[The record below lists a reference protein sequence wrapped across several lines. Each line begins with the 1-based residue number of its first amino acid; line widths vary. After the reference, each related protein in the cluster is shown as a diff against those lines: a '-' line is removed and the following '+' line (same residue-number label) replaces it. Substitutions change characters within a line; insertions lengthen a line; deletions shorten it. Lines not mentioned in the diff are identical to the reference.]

1 MLGPDGV
8 PYVLDRTTKTVY
20 RVDLRAKKATAVLRS
35 GASVS
40 GIKVGDP
47 KLLAAGGPDV
57 VVLDAKNVLW
67 RWRPAD
73 AKGKGTPARIRIA
86 ESATWGADILGFG
99 TYVRNAED
107 GLYNLYV
114 LDPSEQQILRYTPA
128 QDGSGYPGVGSGYLT
143 SPQDVSRVTSMY
155 IDGEVYLAD
164 GGIVERFVSG
174 RGGTWGPDEPPD
186 VLLRPLP
193 TYRLIA
199 SPGDARRGN
208 AVRVRFRQRSDRGLR
223 QGEREVPGPVPHR
236 RGRPRLGRRPGPLRR
251 EPGERAGAGR
261 LLDRRAAGRHGGAAG
276 HLHAARTPAPSGSPA
291 ASPSGSAKPTA
302 KPKPTVKP

>member
-1 MLGPDGV
+1 V
-8 PYVLDRTTKTVY
+8 RT
-20 RVDLRAKKATAVLRS
+20 
-35 GASVS
+35 GASAS
-40 GIKVGDP
+40 GTKVADP

-73 AKGKGTPARIRIA
+73 AKGKGTLARIRVA
-86 ESATWGADILGFG
+86 ESATWGADILGIG

-114 LDPSEQQILRYTPA
+114 LDPSEQQILRYSPA

-143 SPQDVSRVTSMY
+143 TPQDLSRATSVY

-174 RGGTWGPDEPPD
+174 RGGDWGPDAPPD
-186 VLLRPLP
+186 VLLRPPP

-199 SPGDARRGN
+199 SPGTRGEGTMY
-208 AVRVRFRQRSDRGLR
+208 AYDPGSDRILAFDKASGKYQAQFR
-223 QGEREVPGPVPHR
+223 IAKDGPDWSDV
-236 RGRPRLGRRPGPLRR
+236 RGFFVVN
-251 EPGERAGAGR
+251 RASGQAPVVYWIDEQRIGVAT
-261 LLDRRAAGRHGGAAG
+261 LQDIS
-276 HLHAARTPAPSGSPA
+276 TPPAPSPTPSVSPG

-302 KPKPTVKP
+302 KPKPTVTPAP